1 MGPVRNGRMRK
12 QHEQRPLEATR
23 IPPALPPRNA
33 CSPGMQRTWLV
44 PHTEKTGQDHTLKGM
59 QCYTEEHLPHQ
70 DLGCFVRIIPLSVSY
85 VWTVVMIPVA
95 SHGGRW

>member
-1 MGPVRNGRMRK
+1 MSKGLWK
-12 QHEQRPLEATR
+12 QPAS
-23 IPPALPPRNA
+23 PPPSR
-33 CSPGMQRTWLV
+33 PGMPVHLECKEHGL